1 MTKATEKQISY
12 AKDIHDCLGY
22 ELPKEQTKKAYSDWL
37 NRHVGEYKRYVGEMM
52 LQHEVEMGAIDARRN
67 W

>member
-1 MTKATEKQISY
+1 MAKATEKQISY

-37 NRHVGEYKRYVGEMM
+37 NSHVGEYKEYVDEI
-52 LQHEVEMGAIDARRN
+52 LWQYELAVLHARRDY
-67 W
+67 